1 MEMQE
6 TTIIESP
13 TIKQIR
19 IAFEHTPSKVRAV
32 EQGWRQRRKGDTAR
46 KLPIT
51 HEHIKRNQDVPLEVR
66 HRARYP
72 PVTGASPKIPTF
84 EKPMITPAATPPIP
98 PISDQIPLVN
108 KTKKKK
114 EAPAPILAYPLA
126 PSLGTIQLGRNGS
139 LTIPQHTTC
148 SPELI
153 LDLGGQDIVIGRG
166 GDSLE
171 MNLEDEDEKRSIH
184 RTGYVCWSRKDWR
197 QWEMV
202 RDLVE
207 QVKRKTPRVSH
218 QSVTSYQAEGQI
230 KIYHPSALIAIT
242 CSSPPDV
249 VITYTISGNSSDS
262 IPISSEMHSL
272 TAIKL
277 VYSPSREKMVIDT
290 SEKQGMKRNSTFRTR
305 RSVPTPSSHLPNM
318 IAQKP
323 NSSACTAL
331 GLNTGPAWS
340 AVEVEAVKRFWALRK
355 EWLRYYVVT

>member
-13 TIKQIR
+13 TVKQIR
-19 IAFEHTPSKVRAV
+19 IAFEQTPSKVRAV
-32 EQGWRQRRKGDTAR
+32 EQGWRERRKGAITR
-46 KLPIT
+46 RLPIT
-51 HEHIKRNQDVPLEVR
+51 HEHIKRNQDVPPEVR

-84 EKPMITPAATPPIP
+84 GKPMITPAATPPIP

-139 LTIPQHTTC
+139 LTIPQYTTC

-153 LDLGGQDIVIGRG
+153 LDIGGQHIVIGRG

-171 MNLEDEDEKRSIH
+171 MKLEDENEKRSIH
-184 RTGYVCWSRKDWR
+184 RTGYVCWSRKEWR

-218 QSVTSYQAEGQI
+218 QSVTYCQAEG
-230 KIYHPSALIAIT
+230 
-242 CSSPPDV
+242 
-249 VITYTISGNSSDS
+249 
-262 IPISSEMHSL
+262 
-272 TAIKL
+272 
-277 VYSPSREKMVIDT
+277 
-290 SEKQGMKRNSTFRTR
+290 
-305 RSVPTPSSHLPNM
+305 
-318 IAQKP
+318 
-323 NSSACTAL
+323 
-331 GLNTGPAWS
+331 
-340 AVEVEAVKRFWALRK
+340 
-355 EWLRYYVVT
+355 